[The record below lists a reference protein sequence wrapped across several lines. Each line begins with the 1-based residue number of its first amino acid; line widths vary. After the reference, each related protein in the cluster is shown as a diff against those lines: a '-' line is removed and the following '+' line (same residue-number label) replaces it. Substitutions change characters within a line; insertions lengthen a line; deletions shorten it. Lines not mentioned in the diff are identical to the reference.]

1 MLISPPKNTLS
12 LSGEASTSAE
22 ELFADL
28 SLVFSFLAQRLPADL
43 LEILCSV
50 MMGDVT
56 TRIVKVW
63 LDSAIP
69 PALKDVDKFQDVIK
83 SAEQFCA
90 VLDTHGYTGFEDLK
104 NWVNNA
110 PTIWLSKCRET
121 ALDSVRS
128 KLSSGKCSLP
138 GLESRSIFTDGS
150 YRDR

>member
-1 MLISPPKNTLS
+1 
-12 LSGEASTSAE
+12 
-22 ELFADL
+22 
-28 SLVFSFLAQRLPADL
+28 
-43 LEILCSV
+43 

-90 VLDTHGYTGFEDLK
+90 VLDAHGYTGFEDLK

-110 PTIWLSKCRET
+110 PTIWLAKCRET

-150 YRDR
+150 YRDW